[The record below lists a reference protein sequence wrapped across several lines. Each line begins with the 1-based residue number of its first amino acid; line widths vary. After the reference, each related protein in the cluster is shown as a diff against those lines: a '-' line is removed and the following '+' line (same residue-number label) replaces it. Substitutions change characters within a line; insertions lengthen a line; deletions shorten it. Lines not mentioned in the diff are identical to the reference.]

1 MRSPQLEASM
11 DKLFAATAQDGEKM
25 RRVGIGEAQH
35 QQVTHSHETPNPV
48 QARIFEYDSGTTTK
62 VTLAS
67 LSLMHLTALLLIP
80 PQPKRGE
87 TVKVKP
93 GETRSAPSR
102 SCALSLQVLGRGRG
116 PETSVKDELNLSAST
131 RC

>member
-93 GETRSAPSR
+93 GENEIGAKPVVCTFPSSPR
-102 SCALSLQVLGRGRG
+102 PWSRAGDLRQG
-116 PETSVKDELNLSAST
+116 
-131 RC
+131 